1 MSHRQTR
8 LERISEGSFPYWVAL
23 IEEKRTG
30 ANYDKHREFCRADA
44 LTLSRHG
51 HSVVWEKEWYCVF
64 RFAEQKDADRF
75 RKEFGGEPMHPS
87 EKGKG
92 QTLSAVEEGDRISR
106 NFETLTV
113 SPNPKQFVVP
123 SINLSGRVNP

>member
-23 IEEKRTG
+23 IEEKCTG

-87 EKGKG
+87 EKAK
-92 QTLSAVEEGDRISR
+92 ANIER
-106 NFETLTV
+106 
-113 SPNPKQFVVP
+113 
-123 SINLSGRVNP
+123 SGRRGPHKPKLRNPYSFS